1 MNKICALARLLA
13 VLLAI
18 ASAFVPVPMV
28 AAILLILGGISAI
41 DGNSEHNSRTYLIA
55 IVLILG
61 AAGAALVDVDLAAAE
76 AEPVD
81 FVPAF
86 FAGAVEAAGM
96 VRIWPA
102 LSVALAEIPLALA
115 RD

>member
-41 DGNSEHNSRTYLIA
+41 DGNSEQNSRTYLIA

-61 AAGAALVDVDLAAAE
+61 AAALQAIPTVGVPLAAIFSALATATVGAAIVAITIT
-76 AEPVD
+76 
-81 FVPAF
+81 
-86 FAGAVEAAGM
+86 FAM
-96 VRIWPA
+96 RITSDW
-102 LSVALAEIPLALA
+102 VK
-115 RD
+115 